1 MKPEKRQRIM
11 QAAEALFSR
20 GRFHEIK
27 MDEVA
32 RKAGV
37 GKGTLYRYFKDKDDL
52 FSEVA
57 LSGYDELCEMVRT
70 ESQRSKDFRSS
81 LVNMCGRV
89 AEFHRSRRQL
99 MHMQQ
104 SAQRRALW
112 QRGRMKE
119 QWLEKRRRLIAAV
132 SALLEEGRRAGKI
145 RGDLPLDVLSAFLL
159 GMLRTRGW
167 SSRVDRNFRIE
178 HEAVV
183 DLFLN
188 GASGETGPKAKK
200 RRPGK
205 RPRVVK

>member
-11 QAAEALFSR
+11 QAAETLFSR

-57 LSGYDELCEMVRT
+57 LSGYDDLFEMLRT
-70 ESQRSKDFRSS
+70 ESRASTDFRTC
-81 LVNMCGRV
+81 LVNVCRCV
-89 AEFHRSRRQL
+89 SEFHRHRRQL

-104 SAQRRALW
+104 SAERRALW

-119 QWLEKRRRLIAAV
+119 RWLDKRRRLVATLVDI
-132 SALLEEGRRAGKI
+132 LQEGQRAGEI
-145 RGDLPLDVLSAFLL
+145 RDDVALNVLAVFLL
-159 GMLRTRGW
+159 AMLRTRGW
-167 SSRVDRNFRIE
+167 AGQVDPEFCVD
-178 HEAVV
+178 HESVV

-188 GASGETGPKAKK
+188 GASAKAK
-200 RRPGK
+200 RE
-205 RPRVVK
+205 VE